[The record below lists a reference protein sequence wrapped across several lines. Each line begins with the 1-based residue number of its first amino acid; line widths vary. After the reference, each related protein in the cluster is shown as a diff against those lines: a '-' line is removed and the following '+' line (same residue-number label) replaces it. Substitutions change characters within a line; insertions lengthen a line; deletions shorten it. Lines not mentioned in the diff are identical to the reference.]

1 MTEPER
7 PSNVNDPSSAQRV
20 LQPLQGSVQQTT
32 PPSSSLSQ
40 AGAGTSLFQA
50 LSQWGRSKKRFLD
63 ERDLV
68 KKIGEGAPN
77 FFLPGQ
83 IPLVPRPLFRSCPLT
98 ESLEQ
103 ATGTTSG
110 TTASG
115 ENVLQSSSLG
125 NAAGTNVPDN
135 SSVSLEVYVRC
146 NVFRFSFV
154 FYSWGS
160 SVFFWLHHV
169 AFSCLCF
176 FPVSREPVLIFVLQ
190 AHDC

>member
-7 PSNVNDPSSAQRV
+7 PSNVNDQSSAQRV

-40 AGAGTSLFQA
+40 AGA
-50 LSQWGRSKKRFLD
+50 
-63 ERDLV
+63 
-68 KKIGEGAPN
+68 
-77 FFLPGQ
+77 
-83 IPLVPRPLFRSCPLT
+83 
-98 ESLEQ
+98 
-103 ATGTTSG
+103 GTTSG

-160 SVFFWLHHV
+160 SVFFLV
-169 AFSCLCF
+169 ASRCIFLFMFLSGFSGAGF
-176 FPVSREPVLIFVLQ
+176 NFRASST
-190 AHDC
+190 

>member
-7 PSNVNDPSSAQRV
+7 PSDVNVPSSAQRV

-40 AGAGTSLFQA
+40 AGAGT
-50 LSQWGRSKKRFLD
+50 
-63 ERDLV
+63 
-68 KKIGEGAPN
+68 
-77 FFLPGQ
+77 
-83 IPLVPRPLFRSCPLT
+83 
-98 ESLEQ
+98 
-103 ATGTTSG
+103 TSG

-135 SSVSLEVYVRC
+135 SAVSLEVYVRC
-146 NVFRFSFV
+146 NVFLLASYFIAGVRRYFF
-154 FYSWGS
+154 
-160 SVFFWLHHV
+160 FFWLHHV

-176 FPVSREPVLIFVLQ
+176 LPVSREPVLIFVLR
-190 AHDC
+190 ARDC

>member
-7 PSNVNDPSSAQRV
+7 PSDVNVPSSAQRV

-40 AGAGTSLFQA
+40 AGA
-50 LSQWGRSKKRFLD
+50 
-63 ERDLV
+63 
-68 KKIGEGAPN
+68 
-77 FFLPGQ
+77 
-83 IPLVPRPLFRSCPLT
+83 
-98 ESLEQ
+98 
-103 ATGTTSG
+103 GTTSG

-146 NVFRFSFV
+146 NVFLFSFV
-154 FYSWGS
+154 FYSWGCIFLFMFLSGFSGAGLNFRAS
-160 SVFFWLHHV
+160 ST
-169 AFSCLCF
+169 
-176 FPVSREPVLIFVLQ
+176 
-190 AHDC
+190 

>member
-40 AGAGTSLFQA
+40 AGAGT
-50 LSQWGRSKKRFLD
+50 
-63 ERDLV
+63 
-68 KKIGEGAPN
+68 
-77 FFLPGQ
+77 
-83 IPLVPRPLFRSCPLT
+83 
-98 ESLEQ
+98 
-103 ATGTTSG
+103 TSG

-146 NVFRFSFV
+146 NVFLFSFV

-176 FPVSREPVLIFVLQ
+176 FPVSREPVLIFVLR